1 MTIRH
6 AKSTLFYHSVHWG
19 INTPSFLPIP
29 PSLNLQTVQASSP
42 FLDNSPLY
50 ITLLESSRPSK
61 NRIFQ

>member
-19 INTPSFLPIP
+19 INTPSFLPNP

-42 FLDNSPLY
+42 FLDNSPY
-50 ITLLESSRPSK
+50 TLLY
-61 NRIFQ
+61 